1 MNCRF
6 ILCRCN
12 VVLRQEYSRFFA
24 IQFRIVFA
32 FLSSRILFTS
42 FISAF
47 LKQDVYTE
55 LTYFEFCVLWNH
67 NVIPFHAIWSTSKWH
82 LAGAVSHL
90 GNAVD
95 ATASQETSYFLEQLW
110 HVSTTHWTS
119 GSFICQLTW
128 GAHVSKSVLCSSMDF
143 WIEVEVSRST
153 QLGVSMQSLQLCKKL
168 KLRWMQNCHV
178 YNRWRLWAVHI
189 VALDS
194 NKVKPMPSRC
204 NSLPLLPKPL
214 PKNSPTKFQN

>member
-153 QLGVSMQSLQLCKKL
+153 QLGVSMQSLQLCKKTKTKHNGVL
-168 KLRWMQNCHV
+168 TRRRSLASVTLQQSQIFYQW
-178 YNRWRLWAVHI
+178 
-189 VALDS
+189 
-194 NKVKPMPSRC
+194 SRC
-204 NSLPLLPKPL
+204 K
-214 PKNSPTKFQN
+214 

>member
-128 GAHVSKSVLCSSMDF
+128 GAHVSKSMLCSSMDF

-168 KLRWMQNCHV
+168 KLR
-178 YNRWRLWAVHI
+178 
-189 VALDS
+189 
-194 NKVKPMPSRC
+194 
-204 NSLPLLPKPL
+204 
-214 PKNSPTKFQN
+214 